1 MATAGAA
8 PRHQSF
14 SAMRLP
20 EYASLFG
27 FDRCVIDIRAMS
39 TCVGRIRASV
49 IPLPRDGRSFAFLAI
64 SDDAPKEPLGT
75 HETLLTIIVARSAT
89 FSGDGDGPAVL
100 A

>member
-8 PRHQSF
+8 PRHHSF

-27 FDRCVIDIRAMS
+27 FDRCVIDVRAMS
-39 TCVGRIRASV
+39 TCVGRIRP
-49 IPLPRDGRSFAFLAI
+49 IPRPRDGRSFAFQAI
-64 SDDAPKEPLGT
+64 SHDAPKEPLGT
-75 HETLLTIIVARSAT
+75 HETLLAIIVARSAT